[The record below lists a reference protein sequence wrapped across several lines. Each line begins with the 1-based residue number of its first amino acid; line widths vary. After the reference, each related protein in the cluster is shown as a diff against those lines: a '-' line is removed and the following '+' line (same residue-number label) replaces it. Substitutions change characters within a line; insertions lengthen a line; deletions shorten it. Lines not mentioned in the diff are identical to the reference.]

1 MATQQR
7 TRRQDDGTREQLF
20 RLLLDKVEQDQ
31 YPSSTMLDMI
41 EKIVT
46 PDELPEYTEMLM
58 AKIEGEQYPSYDLIQ
73 RLDVLS

>member
-1 MATQQR
+1 MATK
-7 TRRQDDGTREQLF
+7 QDDDTRTQLF
-20 RLLLDKVEQDQ
+20 RLLLDKVAQDQ

-46 PDELPEYTEMLM
+46 PEELPEYTEMLM

-73 RLDVLS
+73 RLNVLT

>member
-1 MATQQR
+1 MATK
-7 TRRQDDGTREQLF
+7 QDDDTRTKLF

-46 PDELPEYTEMLM
+46 PEELPEYAGMLM
-58 AKIEGEQYPSYDLIQ
+58 AKIEDEQYPSFDLIQ
-73 RLDVLS
+73 RLQVLG

>member
-7 TRRQDDGTREQLF
+7 TRQQDDTRTQLF
-20 RLLLDKVEQDQ
+20 RMLLDKVEQDQ

-46 PDELPEYTEMLM
+46 PEELPEYMEMLM
-58 AKIEGEQYPSYDLIQ
+58 AKIEGEQYPSFDLIQ
-73 RLDVLS
+73 RLNVLS